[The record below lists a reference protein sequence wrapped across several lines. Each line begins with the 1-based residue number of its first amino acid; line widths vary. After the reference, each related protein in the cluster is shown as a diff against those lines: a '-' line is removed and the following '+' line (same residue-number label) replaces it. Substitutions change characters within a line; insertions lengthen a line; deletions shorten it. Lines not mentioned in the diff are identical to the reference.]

1 VRRDTG
7 QPGAG
12 DAGGRVLIR
21 PFLLLGP
28 LAVLTLCGVAWTA
41 DAFGPALGA
50 LRWPLLALFMAMLA
64 GLALHAVPPLL
75 GLGLRGLRGL
85 GLARQVGPQ
94 GGAKAASGTAG
105 GAAWPDAPLLGVPE
119 GVADG
124 VPGDA
129 ADGGADSAAGAAAA
143 AAARFGV
150 AGPRTVVLLP
160 VCNEDPA
167 RVFAAVR
174 AMRASLGD
182 AGLDA
187 VDLHVLSDS
196 SAPAVVRDEEARFA
210 ALGDPGVY
218 YRRRTSNAG
227 RKTGN
232 IAEFCGRCRDTYALM
247 VVLDADSLISGA
259 TIGRLMAR
267 MAAEP
272 RVGMIQTIPYAVNR
286 ETLFARMTQFA
297 MRLYTPLWAEGA
309 VLWQGAGANYWGHN
323 AIIRIAPFLE
333 HCALPVLP
341 GCAPLGGE
349 ILCHDVVEAALMQAA
364 GWEVHLDPA
373 LADTFEEVPPNL
385 IDHTARER
393 RWCQGNLQHVRVM
406 LWPRL
411 RLMGRMHLGAG
422 ISYYAAG
429 PAWVLFA
436 VLLSLA
442 PATAARHLAAEAWRP
457 LLALVVLPR
466 LASLL
471 VVLASRRQSAAFG
484 GRAAAL
490 AGVALDQALTVLLMP
505 LNLLVSAQ
513 FVAATL
519 GGRSVGWSTQP
530 RCDRGVGW
538 GEALRLLWPFLAA
551 GSAWVAGLALLWPGH
566 AAVLLPALA
575 ALLAS
580 PALAVWSSRTSL
592 GRLARRWG
600 LFCTVDEVQPS
611 RELRQFRRA
620 MVAEREP
627 HAPGPARRGGAGQA
641 FPGALTVGEAGLAGA
656 GVPVRQRAGS
666 VAG

>member
-1 VRRDTG
+1 M
-7 QPGAG
+7 
-12 DAGGRVLIR
+12 
-21 PFLLLGP
+21 
-28 LAVLTLCGVAWTA
+28 AWTA
-41 DAFGPALGA
+41 GAFGPALGA
-50 LRWPLLALFMAMLA
+50 LRWPLLALYAAMLA

-75 GLGLRGLRGL
+75 ALGLRLLRWL
-85 GLARQVGPQ
+85 GATRRVGAQDGPDGVAGMAR
-94 GGAKAASGTAG
+94 A
-105 GAAWPDAPLLGVPE
+105 AAWPGALAFRAGPGGPR
-119 GVADG
+119 DG
-124 VPGDA
+124 A
-129 ADGGADSAAGAAAA
+129 ADSGAAGCGKASCGKAGGLAQAA
-143 AAARFGV
+143 
-150 AGPRTVVLLP
+150 PRTAVLLP

-174 AMRASLGD
+174 AMRASLCD
-182 AGLDA
+182 AGLDD

-196 SAPAVVRDEEARFA
+196 SQGAAAREEEARFR
-210 ALGDPGVY
+210 ALGDEGVSGMSGVF
-218 YRRRTSNAG
+218 YRRRASNAG

-232 IAEFCGRCRDTYALM
+232 IAEFCERCRGTYTFM

-267 MAAEP
+267 MCAEP

-286 ETLFARMTQFA
+286 DTLFARMTQFA

-309 VLWQGAGANYWGHN
+309 VLWQGPGANYWGHN

-341 GCAPLGGE
+341 GRAPLGGE

-364 GWEVHLDPA
+364 GWEVHLDPT
-373 LADTFEEVPPNL
+373 LGDTFEEVPPNL

-393 RWCQGNLQHVRVM
+393 RWCQGNLQHMRVL

-411 RLMGRMHLGAG
+411 RLAGRMHLGAG

-429 PAWVLFA
+429 PVWVLFA
-436 VLLSLA
+436 VLLSVA
-442 PATAARHLAAEAWRP
+442 PAAAARHLAAQAWLP

-471 VVLASRRQSAAFG
+471 VVLASRRRSAAFG

-505 LNLLVSAQ
+505 LNFLVCAQ

-538 GEALRLLWPFLAA
+538 GEALRLLWPYLAA
-551 GSAWVAGLALLWPGH
+551 GMAWVGGLALLRPGH
-566 AAVLLPALA
+566 ATVLLPALA

-600 LFCTVDEVQPS
+600 LFCTVDEVAPS

-620 MVAEREP
+620 MAAEPAPAPEP
-627 HAPGPARRGGAGQA
+627 VRHAGPGKTFA
-641 FPGALTVGEAGLAGA
+641 GALSAGEAGLAGGA
-656 GVPVRQRAGS
+656 PVRQRLGS

>member
-1 VRRDTG
+1 MR
-7 QPGAG
+7 GAG
-12 DAGGRVLIR
+12 PCGGVRCDAAGVVSRA
-21 PFLLLGP
+21 FLLLGP
-28 LAVLTLCGVAWTA
+28 LAGLTLAGVAWTA
-41 DAFGPALGA
+41 DGFGPALGV
-50 LRWPLLALFMAMLA
+50 LRWPLLALFVAMLA

-75 GLGLRGLRGL
+75 GLGLRALRGL
-85 GLARQVGPQ
+85 GLAGRGGTQDAAGPGWEAG
-94 GGAKAASGTAG
+94 GGAF
-105 GAAWPDAPLLGVPE
+105 GAALSAGVN
-119 GVADG
+119 GADADG
-124 VPGDA
+124 LGPGA
-129 ADGGADSAAGAAAA
+129 TDSAAGAAAA
-143 AAARFGV
+143 ASLRGGAGART
-150 AGPRTVVLLP
+150 AVLLP
-160 VCNEDPA
+160 VCNEDAA

-174 AMRASLGD
+174 AMRASLCD

-187 VDLHVLSDS
+187 VDLHVLSDTT
-196 SAPAVVRDEEARFA
+196 SAELAREEAARFA
-210 ALGDPGVY
+210 LLGDPGVF
-218 YRRRTSNAG
+218 YRRRVVNTG

-232 IAEFCGRCRDTYALM
+232 IAEFCARCRDRYALM

-309 VLWQGAGANYWGHN
+309 VLWQGAQANYWGHN

-341 GCAPLGGE
+341 GRAPLGGE

-364 GWEVHLDPA
+364 GWEVHLDPT
-373 LADTFEEVPPNL
+373 LGDTFEEVPPNL

-393 RWCQGNLQHVRVM
+393 RWCQGNLQHLRVM

-411 RLMGRMHLGAG
+411 RFMGRLHLGAG
-422 ISYYAAG
+422 ISFYVAG
-429 PAWVLFA
+429 PVWVGFA

-442 PATAARHLAAEAWRP
+442 PAAAGRRLAAEAWWP
-457 LLALVVLPR
+457 LLALVLLPR
-466 LASLL
+466 LASLG

-505 LNLLVSAQ
+505 LNLVVSAQ

-519 GGRSVGWSTQP
+519 GGRSVGWGTQA

-538 GEALRLLWPFLAA
+538 GEALRLLWPYLAA
-551 GSAWVAGLALLWPGH
+551 GAAWVAGVAALRPGQEV
-566 AAVLLPALA
+566 VLLPALF
-575 ALLAS
+575 ALLVS

-592 GRLARRWG
+592 GRLARRGG
-600 LFCTVDEVQPS
+600 LFCTIDEVQPS

-620 MVAEREP
+620 MAAEREP
-627 HAPGPARRGGAGQA
+627 AAVVATRRGGLAPVGFAGGLA
-641 FPGALTVGEAGLAGA
+641 GGEAGLAG
-656 GVPVRQRAGS
+656 GVAPGRQPAGS

>member
-1 VRRDTG
+1 
-7 QPGAG
+7 
-12 DAGGRVLIR
+12 
-21 PFLLLGP
+21 
-28 LAVLTLCGVAWTA
+28 VLTLCGVAWTG
-41 DAFGPALGA
+41 DAFGPALGV
-50 LRWPLLALFMAMLA
+50 LRWPLLALFAAMLA

-75 GLGLRGLRGL
+75 GLGLRAMRRL
-85 GLARQVGPQ
+85 GLARR
-94 GGAKAASGTAG
+94 AGTRGEAVRTAQACAMQAG
-105 GAAWPDAPLLGVPE
+105 TMQACATQAGAWPDMVVSPGRSGVPDD
-119 GVADG
+119 AAARL
-124 VPGDA
+124 A
-129 ADGGADSAAGAAAA
+129 ADGRLAA
-143 AAARFGV
+143 
-150 AGPRTVVLLP
+150 AGPRTAVLLP

-167 RVFAAVR
+167 RVFSAVR

-182 AGLDA
+182 AGLDD
-187 VDLHVLSDS
+187 VDLHVLSDTS
-196 SAPAVVRDEEARFA
+196 QAGAAHEEEARFR
-210 ALGDPGVY
+210 ALGDPGVF
-218 YRRRTSNAG
+218 YRRRASNAG

-232 IAEFCGRCRDTYALM
+232 IAEFCERCRGTYTLM

-259 TIGRLMAR
+259 TVGRLIAR

-309 VLWQGAGANYWGHN
+309 VLWQGGAANYWGHN

-341 GCAPLGGE
+341 GRAPLGGE

-364 GWEVHLDPA
+364 GWEVHLDPT
-373 LADTFEEVPPNL
+373 LGDTFEEVPPNL

-393 RWCQGNLQHVRVM
+393 RWCQGNLQHMRVM

-411 RLMGRMHLGAG
+411 RLTGRMHLGAG

-429 PAWVLFA
+429 PVWVLFA
-436 VLLSLA
+436 MLLGLA
-442 PATAARHLAAEAWRP
+442 PAAAARHLAAQAWPP

-471 VVLASRRQSAAFG
+471 VVLASRQQSAAFG
-484 GRAAAL
+484 GRLAAL

-551 GSAWVAGLALLWPGH
+551 GSAWVAGLALLRPGH

-580 PALAVWSSRTSL
+580 PALAVWSSRVSL
-592 GRLARRWG
+592 GRLARRGG
-600 LFCTVDEVQPS
+600 LFCTIDEVAPS

-620 MVAEREP
+620 MAAEREP
-627 HAPGPARRGGAGQA
+627 DAPGPARRGGVGPV
-641 FPGALTVGEAGLAGA
+641 FPGAMTAGEAGLAG
-656 GVPVRQRAGS
+656 GVVPVRQRADS

>member
-1 VRRDTG
+1 MRGGR
-7 QPGAG
+7 PG
-12 DAGGRVLIR
+12 DAGRGDAGCGVSRA
-21 PFLLLGP
+21 FLLLGP
-28 LAVLTLCGVAWTA
+28 LAGLTLAGMAWA
-41 DAFGPALGA
+41 GEAFGPALGV
-50 LRWPLLALFMAMLA
+50 LRWPLTALFVAMLS

-75 GLGLRGLRGL
+75 GLGMRALRRL
-85 GLARQVGPQ
+85 GVAGRVG
-94 GGAKAASGTAG
+94 GGTGRTGSADGFGAAADVGAVDFGTAG
-105 GAAWPDAPLLGVPE
+105 ADVAGACL
-119 GVADG
+119 
-124 VPGDA
+124 
-129 ADGGADSAAGAAAA
+129 GGAGA
-143 AAARFGV
+143 
-150 AGPRTVVLLP
+150 RTAVLLP

-174 AMRASLGD
+174 AMRDSLCD

-196 SAPAVVRDEEARFA
+196 SLPAVVREEAARFA
-210 ALGDPGVY
+210 GLGDPGVF
-218 YRRRTSNAG
+218 YRRRLVNTG

-232 IAEFCGRCRDTYALM
+232 IAEFCTRCRERYAFM

-259 TIGRLMAR
+259 TIGRLIAR

-272 RVGMIQTIPYAVNR
+272 GVGMIQTIPYAVNR

-309 VLWQGAGANYWGHN
+309 VLWQGAQANYWGHN

-341 GCAPLGGE
+341 GRAPLGGE

-364 GWEVHLDPA
+364 GWAVHLDHT
-373 LADTFEEVPPNL
+373 LGDTFEEVPPNL

-406 LWPRL
+406 AWPRL

-422 ISYYAAG
+422 ISYYVAG
-429 PAWVLFA
+429 PVWVLFA

-442 PATAARHLAAEAWRP
+442 PEAAARHVAALAWRP

-471 VVLASRRQSAAFG
+471 VLLGSGQRSAAFG
-484 GRAAAL
+484 GRAAAV
-490 AGVALDQALTVLLMP
+490 AGVALDQAFTVLLMP
-505 LNLLVSAQ
+505 LNLVVSAQ

-519 GGRSVGWSTQP
+519 GGRSVGWGTQA

-538 GEALRLLWPFLAA
+538 GEALRLLWPYLAA
-551 GSAWVAGLALLWPGH
+551 GVAWVAVLGALRPGQES
-566 AAVLLPALA
+566 VLLPALA
-575 ALLAS
+575 ALLCS

-592 GRLARRWG
+592 GRLARRGG
-600 LFCTVDEVQPS
+600 LFRTIDEVQPS

-620 MVAEREP
+620 MAAEREP
-627 HAPGPARRGGAGQA
+627 AAAAARRSGLGPVGFAGGLAG
-641 FPGALTVGEAGLAGA
+641 GEAGLAGGIA
-656 GVPVRQRAGS
+656 PGRQPAGS

>member
-1 VRRDTG
+1 MVQRDARRPD
-7 QPGAG
+7 PGVARDPG
-12 DAGGRVLIR
+12 SRVLIR

-28 LAVLTLCGVAWTA
+28 LAALTLCGVAWTA
-41 DAFGPALGA
+41 DAFGPALGV
-50 LRWPLLALFMAMLA
+50 LRWPLLALFAAMLA

-75 GLGLRGLRGL
+75 GLGLRALRRL
-85 GLARQVGPQ
+85 GLARRAGPRDGPDGVGV
-94 GGAKAASGTAG
+94 AHE
-105 GAAWPDAPLLGVPE
+105 AAWPDTLASRGLSTMR
-119 GVADG
+119 DG
-124 VPGDA
+124 A
-129 ADGGADSAAGAAAA
+129 T
-143 AAARFGV
+143 AARFGV
-150 AGPRTVVLLP
+150 ASHDAVAGPRTAVLLP

-174 AMRASLGD
+174 AIRASLGD
-182 AGLDA
+182 AGLDG
-187 VDLHVLSDS
+187 VDLHVLSDTS
-196 SAPAVVRDEEARFA
+196 QAGAAREEESLFR
-210 ALGDPGVY
+210 ALGDPGVF
-218 YRRRTSNAG
+218 YRRRASNAG

-232 IAEFCGRCRDTYALM
+232 IAEFCERCRGTYTFM

-259 TIGRLMAR
+259 TIGRLIGR

-341 GCAPLGGE
+341 GRAPLGGE

-364 GWEVHLDPA
+364 GWEVHLDPT
-373 LADTFEEVPPNL
+373 LGDTFEEVPPNL

-393 RWCQGNLQHVRVM
+393 RWCQGNLQHMRVM

-422 ISYYAAG
+422 VSYYAAG
-429 PAWVLFA
+429 PVWVLFA
-436 VLLSLA
+436 VLLGFA
-442 PATAARHLAAEAWRP
+442 PVAAGRRLAAEAWLP

-484 GRAAAL
+484 GRMAAL

-505 LNLLVSAQ
+505 LNLLVCAQ

-538 GEALRLLWPFLAA
+538 GEAMRLLWPYLAA
-551 GSAWVAGLALLWPGH
+551 GVAWVGGLALLRPGH

-580 PALAVWSSRTSL
+580 PAVAVWSSRVSL
-592 GRLARRWG
+592 GRLARRRG
-600 LFCTVDEVQPS
+600 LFCTVDEVRPS
-611 RELRQFRRA
+611 RELRRFRRA
-620 MVAEREP
+620 MAAEREP
-627 HAPGPARRGGAGQA
+627 DAPAPARRGGVGPA
-641 FPGALTVGEAGLAGA
+641 FPGAMTAGEAGLAS
-656 GVPVRQRAGS
+656 GVVPMRQRAGS

>member
-1 VRRDTG
+1 MRR
-7 QPGAG
+7 A
-12 DAGGRVLIR
+12 
-21 PFLLLGP
+21 LLLIGP
-28 LAVLTLCGVAWTA
+28 LAALTLAGVAWTG
-41 DAFGPALGA
+41 DAFGPGLGV
-50 LRWPLLALFMAMLA
+50 LRWPLLALFVAMLA

-75 GLGLRGLRGL
+75 GLGLRVLRRL
-85 GLARQVGPQ
+85 GLAARQGAGT
-94 GGAKAASGTAG
+94 GGVACAEASG
-105 GAAWPDAPLLGVPE
+105 D
-119 GVADG
+119 ADG
-124 VPGDA
+124 EA
-129 ADGGADSAAGAAAA
+129 ATL
-143 AAARFGV
+143 RGV
-150 AGPRTVVLLP
+150 AGPRTAVLLP

-174 AMRASLGD
+174 AMRQSLRD

-196 SAPAVVRDEEARFA
+196 SQPEMAREEAARFA
-210 ALGDPGVY
+210 RLADPGVF
-218 YRRRTSNAG
+218 YRRRASNAG

-232 IAEFCGRCRDTYALM
+232 IAEFCARCGGRYAFM

-259 TIGRLMAR
+259 TVGRLIAR

-309 VLWQGAGANYWGHN
+309 VLWQGGQANYWGHN
-323 AIIRIAPFLE
+323 AIIRIAPFVE
-333 HCALPVLP
+333 HCALPVLA
-341 GCAPLGGE
+341 GRAPLGGE

-364 GWEVHLDPA
+364 GWEVHLDA
-373 LADTFEEVPPNL
+373 SLGDTFEEVPPNL

-393 RWCQGNLQHVRVM
+393 RWCQGNLQHLKVM

-411 RLMGRMHLGAG
+411 RFMGRMHLGAG
-422 ISYYAAG
+422 VSYYAAG
-429 PAWVLFA
+429 PAWVAFA

-442 PATAARHLAAEAWRP
+442 PAAAGRHVAAEAWRP

-471 VVLASRRQSAAFG
+471 VVLASARQSAAFG

-490 AGVALDQALTVLLMP
+490 AGVVLDQALTVLLMP
-505 LNLLVSAQ
+505 LNLVVSAQ

-519 GGRSVGWSTQP
+519 GGRSVGWGTQA

-538 GEALRLLWPFLAA
+538 GEALGLLWPYLAA
-551 GSAWVAGLALLWPGH
+551 GVAWVAMLGVIRPGH
-566 AAVLLPALA
+566 AAVLLPALV

-592 GRLARRWG
+592 GLAARRWG
-600 LFCTVDEVQPS
+600 LFRTVDEVAPS

-620 MVAEREP
+620 MVLEGEP
-627 HAPGPARRGGAGQA
+627 EVVGPAWR
-641 FPGALTVGEAGLAGA
+641 GEAAAG
-656 GVPVRQRAGS
+656 RQAAES

>member
-1 VRRDTG
+1 M
-7 QPGAG
+7 
-12 DAGGRVLIR
+12 
-21 PFLLLGP
+21 
-28 LAVLTLCGVAWTA
+28 LTLCGVAWA
-41 DAFGPALGA
+41 GDAFGPALGV
-50 LRWPLLALFMAMLA
+50 LRWPLLALFVAMLA

-75 GLGLRGLRGL
+75 GLGLRAMRRL
-85 GLARQVGPQ
+85 GLVRREGTR
-94 GGAKAASGTAG
+94 GGAVE
-105 GAAWPDAPLLGVPE
+105 GAR
-119 GVADG
+119 
-124 VPGDA
+124 
-129 ADGGADSAAGAAAA
+129 AGAAQAGTWPDMVA
-143 AAARFGV
+143 SLGRSGASDGAAARFGGDGRFAA
-150 AGPRTVVLLP
+150 AGPRTAVLLP

-167 RVFAAVR
+167 RVFASVR

-182 AGLDA
+182 AGLDD
-187 VDLHVLSDS
+187 VDLHVLSDTS
-196 SAPAVVRDEEARFA
+196 QAGAAHEEEARFR
-210 ALGDPGVY
+210 ALGDPGVF
-218 YRRRTSNAG
+218 YRRRASNTG

-232 IAEFCGRCRDTYALM
+232 IAEFCERCRGTYTLM

-259 TIGRLMAR
+259 TVGRLIAR

-272 RVGMIQTIPYAVNR
+272 HVGMIQTIPYAVNR

-309 VLWQGAGANYWGHN
+309 VLWQGGGANYWGHN

-341 GCAPLGGE
+341 GRAPLGGE

-364 GWEVHLDPA
+364 GWEVHLDPT
-373 LADTFEEVPPNL
+373 LGDTFEEVPPNL

-393 RWCQGNLQHVRVM
+393 RWCQGNLQHMRVM

-411 RLMGRMHLGAG
+411 RLAGRMHLGAG

-429 PAWVLFA
+429 PVWVLFA
-436 VLLSLA
+436 MLLGFA
-442 PATAARHLAAEAWRP
+442 PAAAARHLAAGAWPP

-484 GRAAAL
+484 GRLAAL

-551 GSAWVAGLALLWPGH
+551 GSAWVAGLALLLPGH

-580 PALAVWSSRTSL
+580 PALAVWSSRVSL
-592 GRLARRWG
+592 GRLARRGG
-600 LFCTVDEVQPS
+600 LFCTVDEVRPS

-620 MVAEREP
+620 MAAEREAD
-627 HAPGPARRGGAGQA
+627 APGTARRGGVGAA
-641 FPGALTVGEAGLAGA
+641 FPGAMAAGEAGLAG
-656 GVPVRQRAGS
+656 GVVPVRQRADS